1 MIHILVNVLLA
12 NNVLKDY
19 DYLKTEIKNLL
30 NFLMYL

>member
-1 MIHILVNVLLA
+1 MIRILVNVLLV

-19 DYLKTEIKNLL
+19 DYLKKEIKNLL

>member
-19 DYLKTEIKNLL
+19 DYLKKEIKNLL

>member
-1 MIHILVNVLLA
+1 MIHILVNVLLV

-19 DYLKTEIKNLL
+19 DYLKKEIKNLL